1 MLWSAMIFTTS
12 MPVMQKRPSAMVC
25 FFQAWML
32 PRRPVLSL
40 LFEIIESPHHP
51 NFTTLYQRLGYQLQ
65 ALTSSRKA
73 ISQLKKEAPDV
84 VVADFVYG
92 YSNNY
97 SGVHISNLDVFLM
110 SLAKFAPQAR
120 VIILAAAS
128 ELAHAEKMRQHC
140 EVAAILPFTTSEA
153 DLAALLD

>member
-1 MLWSAMIFTTS
+1 
-12 MPVMQKRPSAMVC
+12 
-25 FFQAWML
+25 
-32 PRRPVLSL
+32 LSV

-51 NFTTLYQRLGYQLQ
+51 NFTSLYQRLGHQVVP
-65 ALTSSRKA
+65 LTSTRKA
-73 ISQLKKEAPDV
+73 VSQLKKQPPDL

-120 VIILAAAS
+120 VIILAAPG
-128 ELAHAEKMRQHC
+128 EFEHAEKMRQHC
-140 EVAAILPFTTSEA
+140 EVTAILPFSTSEA
-153 DLAALLD
+153 DLAVLLAPE